1 MVVNGS
7 EIIRNGLTH
16 ALSFRPAVFY
26 VIPLIPCLTYSVYF
40 SGFVIQFLIEKM
52 GMIGFLPPPYDPGIS
67 LHCAD
72 CRELLDRSVLAG
84 YYVTDVVVAAAIGV
98 ATGLCVGPIIPVC
111 SHWLARFSI
120 LQLLLHVSVLALAL
134 SSQCFPYS
142 NLAPKRVVFQ
152 HTLVTTDANRIVNSS
167 YGFAVLDS
175 NSLSF
180 LFKYA
185 PEVAKGLY
193 MGKELSF
200 ETADMASRETWLVFS
215 SSIGVGSFPV
225 SLLFSQSLMLPA
237 RNDGIFKQYRYFPHL
252 SIYKPHTISSDRSR
266 RVYLEF
272 SLGDLEEVWVSI
284 LNITGPLSSWS
295 FADNMLPDPEIVDGG
310 PPSYI
315 LRLSGTSQAN
325 WTFWLEASSSD
336 DLRVEVAVVDQVL
349 DDEVERL
356 KGLFPDWADVAT
368 YSSFMSSYIF

>member
-1 MVVNGS
+1 MTVK
-7 EIIRNGLTH
+7 IIRNGLTH

-52 GMIGFLPPPYDPGIS
+52 GMIGFLPPPY
-67 LHCAD
+67 
-72 CRELLDRSVLAG
+72 G

-98 ATGLCVGPIIPVC
+98 ATGLCVGPLIPVC

-193 MGKELSF
+193 TGKELSF
-200 ETADMASRETWLVFS
+200 ETTDMSSRETWL
-215 SSIGVGSFPV
+215 GSFPV
-225 SLLFSQSLMLPA
+225 SLLFSQTLKFPA
-237 RNDGIFKQYRYFPHL
+237 RSDGIFKHYRYFPHL

-272 SLGDLEEVWVSI
+272 SLGDLEEVWVTI

-295 FADNMLPDPEIVDGG
+295 FADNILPDPEIVDGG
-310 PPSYI
+310 PPSYM